1 MEPRRP
7 SRHQSASDE
16 LLAGYALG
24 ILTPGER
31 AELEARLAADP
42 ALREELALLTIAVD
56 ALPLGLEP
64 LQPSPGL
71 RARLHAAV
79 EADLA
84 ATQTWAAAR
93 PAPIMPPT
101 PLPVPSQPTPLPAP
115 ARRRPVPINVWAI
128 AAAVLLV
135 IASAAVVWG
144 MFQTRQTVQPTRII
158 AFEMTDPTLSG
169 SGEVA
174 YLEQPGVMLVT
185 MEGLPPLP
193 EDQVY
198 EFWLIPHAG
207 EPIPAGVFRDTSVR
221 HALTGSPEDY
231 QAVALTIEPGPLGTV
246 APTTDPLAVAPMS
259 PDAD

>member
-1 MEPRRP
+1 VLVEPRRP
-7 SRHQSASDE
+7 NRNQSAGDD

-42 ALREELALLTIAVD
+42 ALREELALLNVAVE

-71 RARLHAAV
+71 RPRLHAAV

-84 ATQTWAAAR
+84 ATQSWVGAR
-93 PAPIMPPT
+93 PAPVPLAPVPAPPT
-101 PLPVPSQPTPLPAP
+101 PLPVPA
-115 ARRRPVPINVWAI
+115 RRPVPINVWAI

-144 MFQTRQTVQPTRII
+144 LFQTRQMDQPTRVI
-158 AFEMTDPTLSG
+158 AFEMTDPSLSG

-185 MEGLPPLP
+185 MDGLPPLP

-231 QAVALTIEPGPLGTV
+231 QAVALTVEPGPLGTT

-259 PDAD
+259 PESQ